1 MPTIL
6 ELAQHAELPAETVLR
21 VILREPTSEAA
32 QRAVADAVAALG
44 PPDYPRPNG
53 YVEIVP
59 DDHEQHAEHAELA
72 VPDSAPAP
80 ALDEAVLAEVR
91 NVVTPA
97 TEQVFQLRA
106 LLGEFVQRL
115 KSERRERVE
124 DLELMTELMV
134 EGWKNVDRRLGRIE
148 KVVSRLEDAQ
158 SAAPA
163 AGRPRTVVR
172 LEDWVRQP
180 FGETGPDQRSEN
192 AES

>member
-32 QRAVADAVAALG
+32 QRAVAQAVVELG

-53 YVEIVP
+53 YVEVLP
-59 DDHEQHAEHAELA
+59 DDREQNSHAELA
-72 VPDSAPAP
+72 VPEPAPAP

-97 TEQVFQLRA
+97 TEQVSQLRA
-106 LLGEFVQRL
+106 LLGEFVHRL
-115 KSERRERVE
+115 KAERRERVE
-124 DLELMTELMV
+124 DLELMSELMM

-148 KVVSRLEDAQ
+148 KVVARLEEAQ
-158 SAAPA
+158 SAPA
-163 AGRPRTVVR
+163 ARPRTVVR

-180 FGETGPDQRSEN
+180 FGEAPPDQRSQN

>member
-21 VILREPTSEAA
+21 VILREPTSESA
-32 QRAVADAVAALG
+32 QRAVAEAVAVLG

-53 YVEIVP
+53 YVEVLP
-59 DDHEQHAEHAELA
+59 DDREQHTELA
-72 VPDSAPAP
+72 VPETAPAP

-91 NVVTPA
+91 SVVTPA
-97 TEQVFQLRA
+97 TEQVSQLR
-106 LLGEFVQRL
+106 LLLAEFVQRL
-115 KSERRERVE
+115 KAERRERVE
-124 DLELMTELMV
+124 DLELMSELMI

-148 KVVSRLEDAQ
+148 KAMSRLEEAQ

-163 AGRPRTVVR
+163 AGRARTVVR

-180 FGETGPDQRSEN
+180 FGETAPDQRSQN

>member
-32 QRAVADAVAALG
+32 QRAVADAVAELG
-44 PPDYPRPNG
+44 APDYPRPNG
-53 YVEIVP
+53 YVEVVP
-59 DDHEQHAEHAELA
+59 DDRDQHAEIA
-72 VPDSAPAP
+72 VPDPAPVP

-148 KVVSRLEDAQ
+148 KVVSRLEEAQ

-180 FGETGPDQRSEN
+180 FGETGPDERSKN

>member
-21 VILREPTSEAA
+21 VILREPTSETAK
-32 QRAVADAVAALG
+32 RAVDQAVAELG

-53 YVEIVP
+53 RIEVLP
-59 DDHEQHAEHAELA
+59 DEREATAELP
-72 VPDSAPAP
+72 VPAPEPEP

-91 NVVTPA
+91 NVVRPA
-97 TEQVFQLRA
+97 ADQLGQLRG
-106 LLGEFVQRL
+106 LLAEFVHRL
-115 KSERRERVE
+115 QAERRERVE
-124 DLELMTELMV
+124 DLELMTELMT

-148 KVVSRLEDAQ
+148 KTLARLEEVQ
-158 SAAPA
+158 SSASAT
-163 AGRPRTVVR
+163 GRPRTVVR

-180 FGETGPDQRSEN
+180 FGEPAPDQRSQN

>member
-32 QRAVADAVAALG
+32 QRAVADAVAELG

-53 YVEIVP
+53 NVEVVP
-59 DDHEQHAEHAELA
+59 DDRDQQAEIAL
-72 VPDSAPAP
+72 PDPAPAP

-148 KVVSRLEDAQ
+148 KVVSRLEEAK

-180 FGETGPDQRSEN
+180 FGETGPDERSQN

>member
-32 QRAVADAVAALG
+32 QRAVADAVAELG

-59 DDHEQHAEHAELA
+59 DDREDEQHAELA
-72 VPDSAPAP
+72 VPDPAPAP

-115 KSERRERVE
+115 KAERRERVE

-163 AGRPRTVVR
+163 AGRPPRTVVR

-180 FGETGPDQRSEN
+180 FGETGPDERSQN

>member
-32 QRAVADAVAALG
+32 QRAVAQAVAELG

-53 YVEIVP
+53 YVEVLP
-59 DDHEQHAEHAELA
+59 DDRENSHAELA
-72 VPDSAPAP
+72 VPEPAPAP

-97 TEQVFQLRA
+97 TEQVSQLRA
-106 LLGEFVQRL
+106 LLGEFVHRL
-115 KSERRERVE
+115 KAERRERVE
-124 DLELMTELMV
+124 DLELMTELMM

-148 KVVSRLEDAQ
+148 KVVARIEEARS
-158 SAAPA
+158 APA
-163 AGRPRTVVR
+163 ARPRTVVR

-180 FGETGPDQRSEN
+180 FGEAPPPDQRSQN

>member
-32 QRAVADAVAALG
+32 QRAVAQAVAELG

-53 YVEIVP
+53 YVEVLP
-59 DDHEQHAEHAELA
+59 DDRENSQTELA
-72 VPDSAPAP
+72 VPEPAPAP

-97 TEQVFQLRA
+97 TEQVTQLRA
-106 LLGEFVQRL
+106 LLGEFVHRL
-115 KSERRERVE
+115 KAERRERVE
-124 DLELMTELMV
+124 DLELMTELMM

-148 KVVSRLEDAQ
+148 KVVARIEEARSAQ
-158 SAAPA
+158 AA
-163 AGRPRTVVR
+163 RPRTVVR
-172 LEDWVRQP
+172 LED
-180 FGETGPDQRSEN
+180 
-192 AES
+192 

>member
-1 MPTIL
+1 
-6 ELAQHAELPAETVLR
+6 
-21 VILREPTSEAA
+21 
-32 QRAVADAVAALG
+32 
-44 PPDYPRPNG
+44 
-53 YVEIVP
+53 VP
-59 DDHEQHAEHAELA
+59 DDHELHDQHAGLA
-72 VPDSAPAP
+72 VPDPAPAP

-148 KVVSRLEDAQ
+148 KVVSRLEEVQ

-180 FGETGPDQRSEN
+180 FGETGPDERSQN

>member
-32 QRAVADAVAALG
+32 KRAVDQAVAELG

-53 YVEIVP
+53 RIEVLP
-59 DDHEQHAEHAELA
+59 DEREATGELPVRA
-72 VPDSAPAP
+72 TQPEP

-91 NVVTPA
+91 NVVKPA
-97 TEQVFQLRA
+97 ADQLGQLRG
-106 LLGEFVQRL
+106 LLAEFVHRL
-115 KSERRERVE
+115 QTERRERVE
-124 DLELMTELMV
+124 DLELMTELMT

-148 KVVSRLEDAQ
+148 KTLARLEEAQ
-158 SAAPA
+158 AASAT
-163 AGRPRTVVR
+163 GRARTVVR

-180 FGETGPDQRSEN
+180 FGEPPPDERSQN

>member
-21 VILREPTSEAA
+21 VILREPTSETA
-32 QRAVADAVAALG
+32 QRAVADAVAELG

-59 DDHEQHAEHAELA
+59 DDRDHEQHAELA
-72 VPDSAPAP
+72 VPDPAPAP

-115 KSERRERVE
+115 KGERRERVE

-163 AGRPRTVVR
+163 AGRPRAVVR

-180 FGETGPDQRSEN
+180 FGETGRDQRSEN
-192 AES
+192 ADS